1 VELLLYILAG
11 IVAAVLLAAIGVW
24 ILWRRVTREER
35 RLIKRVTALPLLSKL
50 RLTRRLVTDGRMPL
64 LVRLMLPLLV
74 LYLAM
79 PIDIIPDFIPV
90 IGLFDDVFLLVVG
103 VYLLLRLTPRSLIES
118 HIEMLERLH
127 AEQRTMEA
135 SGP

>member
-1 VELLLYILAG
+1 
-11 IVAAVLLAAIGVW
+11 
-24 ILWRRVTREER
+24 
-35 RLIKRVTALPLLSKL
+35 
-50 RLTRRLVTDGRMPL
+50 
-64 LVRLMLPLLV
+64 
-74 LYLAM
+74 M